1 MTWQQHAQRPVGIQT
16 DARMAFWFRRLLG
29 GQVLIW
35 LLLAAGCT
43 PDAGIPIEQSSEGS
57 SAPSSSSSA
66 NPAKRP
72 FSIVTTTAMIADMVA
87 NVAGDRAT
95 VVALMGEG
103 VDPHL
108 YKPTTQDIR
117 RLQRADVVFYNGLML
132 EGRMQEALQRIQSQN
147 RAIWA
152 VTDGLDRSRLLMP
165 AEFAGHYDPHVWMD
179 VALWSDCVS
188 YVAEKLAQQDPEHGS
203 EYRERAARYRQA
215 LAELDAYVRGV
226 IGSIPRQQRVLVT
239 AHDAFHYFAR
249 AYDIQVRAPQGIS
262 TESEPG
268 VKDINDLVDFLVER
282 RIPAI
287 FVETSVAENNL
298 RAVLEGALSRGWRV
312 RIGGSLYSD
321 AMGPPGTYEG
331 TYIGMIDH
339 NATLIARAL
348 GGNAPP
354 RGMAGRLSLGVVE
367 HER

>member
-1 MTWQQHAQRPVGIQT
+1 
-16 DARMAFWFRRLLG
+16 
-29 GQVLIW
+29 
-35 LLLAAGCT
+35 
-43 PDAGIPIEQSSEGS
+43 
-57 SAPSSSSSA
+57 
-66 NPAKRP
+66 
-72 FSIVTTTAMIADMVA
+72 
-87 NVAGDRAT
+87 
-95 VVALMGEG
+95 
-103 VDPHL
+103 
-108 YKPTTQDIR
+108 
-117 RLQRADVVFYNGLML
+117 
-132 EGRMQEALQRIQSQN
+132 
-147 RAIWA
+147 
-152 VTDGLDRSRLLMP
+152 
-165 AEFAGHYDPHVWMD
+165 
-179 VALWSDCVS
+179 
-188 YVAEKLAQQDPEHGS
+188 
-203 EYRERAARYRQA
+203 
-215 LAELDAYVRGV
+215 
-226 IGSIPRQQRVLVT
+226 
-239 AHDAFHYFAR
+239 
-249 AYDIQVRAPQGIS
+249 
-262 TESEPG
+262 